1 MTMTTP
7 ANHLWRP
14 SNARYVQID
23 GFVPVPR
30 GPTVPPAQ
38 ALVWPA
44 KDPGDTLDYVFD
56 ILPALTA
63 NPGDTIS
70 TLDVTVSPSNAGDVT
85 LVSASA
91 DGPRAVL
98 WLTGGQPLTSYTVT
112 ITITTAGGRTL
123 ARSIALPVI
132 ALASVPA
139 PSGALTTPSCQ
150 PLTDPTGT
158 PLTIF

>member
-1 MTMTTP
+1 MSTP

-23 GFVPVPR
+23 GFVATPR
-30 GPTVPPAQ
+30 GPQIPPAVP
-38 ALVWPA
+38 LLWPP

-56 ILPALTA
+56 VSPALTA

-70 TLDVTVSPSNAGDVT
+70 MLDVMISPSNPGD
-85 LVSASA
+85 LSLASASA
-91 DGPRAVL
+91 DGARAVL
-98 WLTGGQPLTSYTVT
+98 WLAGGQAATSYTVT
-112 ITITTAGGRTL
+112 VTVTTAGGRTL
-123 ARSIALPVI
+123 ARSIALPVV

-139 PSGALTTPSCQ
+139 PASALTTASGQ

-158 PLTIF
+158 PITTI